1 MFEQFTADA
10 RAVVTSAHEEARL
23 RGDRRLGTEHFLLG
37 VLRARDSGA
46 ARALGVDLAAAR
58 AALDD
63 LDRAALAVVGIDV
76 RGIERAPIPAS
87 RKRTPHTSAARSII
101 TLSAAEARRTGS
113 RRIGPDHL
121 LLALLA
127 RERPDPAAELMA
139 HLGIAPAAVRDR
151 L

>member
-1 MFEQFTADA
+1 
-10 RAVVTSAHEEARL
+10 
-23 RGDRRLGTEHFLLG
+23 
-37 VLRARDSGA
+37 VLRAQDSGA

-76 RGIERAPIPAS
+76 RGIERAPTPAS
-87 RKRTPHTSAARSII
+87 RKRTPYTSAARSVV
-101 TLSAAEARRTGS
+101 TRSAAEARRTGS

-121 LLALLA
+121 LLALLTCQ
-127 RERPDPAAELMA
+127 RPDPAAELMA
-139 HLGIAPAAVRDR
+139 HLHIAPAAVRAR